1 MLHDP
6 ASRAL
11 DRRGALFDNSAMGDL
26 LRTEGLVERPLALSF
41 EDLAALPGQI
51 PDLAAEIPGREG
63 GGVRLDAVLKASG
76 ARGDARFITLATD
89 DGSFSAS
96 IPLAPIRAQ
105 GIVVYRDGG
114 GRGGGGPL
122 PEAKGGPVRF
132 FIKDI
137 ELCSLGA
144 GEADRCANVKHLRR
158 IELSAALAKDTRPST
173 QPEHEALHEA
183 SPSPEGPRPALILT
197 PTLSFSPLEKERG
210 QALPPPP

>member
-6 ASRAL
+6 ASCAL

-41 EDLAALPGQI
+41 DDLAALPEQI

-63 GGVRLDAVLKASG
+63 GGVRLDAVLEASG
-76 ARGDARFITLATD
+76 ARRDARFITLATD

-114 GRGGGGPL
+114 GRDGGGPL
-122 PEAKGGPVRF
+122 SKAKGGPVRF

-137 ELCSLGA
+137 ESCSLGA

-158 IELSAALAKDTRPST
+158 IALTAALGKDTRPST

>member
-63 GGVRLDAVLKASG
+63 GGVRLDAVLEASG
-76 ARGDARFITLATD
+76 ASGDARFITLATD

-105 GIVVYRDGG
+105 GIVVYRDS
-114 GRGGGGPL
+114 GGPL

-158 IELSAALAKDTRPST
+158 IELTAALGKDTRPST